1 MTAPNASHI
10 LNNGSMKP
18 MTTTMFTDMCE
29 YLLYKLD
36 RNQQFSKI
44 KYMEELPKIM
54 KKYYYKGKVD
64 RSWLITGNVYYVL
77 LYIILYILCQL

>member
-1 MTAPNASHI
+1 
-10 LNNGSMKP
+10 MKP

-29 YLLYKLD
+29 YLLHNLD
-36 RNQQFSKI
+36 RNQVLNKS

-64 RSWLITGNVYYVL
+64 KSWLITGNVYYVYRLNFLFL
-77 LYIILYILCQL
+77 LK

>member
-1 MTAPNASHI
+1 MTAPNATHI

-29 YLLYKLD
+29 YLLHKID
-36 RNQQFSKI
+36 RNQVLNKS

-64 RSWLITGNVYYVL
+64 KSWLITGNVYYVL
-77 LYIILYILCQL
+77 ELIIIIIIHLK